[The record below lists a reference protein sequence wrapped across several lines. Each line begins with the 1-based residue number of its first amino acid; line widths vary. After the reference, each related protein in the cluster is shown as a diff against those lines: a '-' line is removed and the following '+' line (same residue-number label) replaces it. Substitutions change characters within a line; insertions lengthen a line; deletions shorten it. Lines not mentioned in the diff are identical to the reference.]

1 MTPLHTL
8 QTAWDGVLVNKMR
21 SFLTV
26 LGIVIGV
33 AAVILM
39 IGVSSGTEAA
49 IAETISSL
57 GSDLIIVS
65 SARSGPSNPGGQS
78 GGSRA
83 GLTYDDAVAITE
95 SIDGIDGVEPEQT
108 VQGQTARYGDATLS
122 TSLIGTTA
130 DYPAVRNVEV
140 SEGRFLVDSDV
151 EDTRKVAVLG
161 SAVAE
166 ELFPDGDAVGQSITV
181 GSVKLTVIGVMA
193 ASGSGNGDTDYD
205 NRIYLPI
212 TLVFKQFSFSRMASV
227 VGDTVRSVYI
237 KASSAETMDFAI
249 ADITALL
256 NERHEITDTADF
268 QIQTQEDIIAT
279 RESTTSAFRSLLAW
293 VGAVSLLV
301 GGIGIMNIMLV
312 SVTER
317 TREIGIRMAVGAKG
331 RDVLLQF
338 LVEAVVTS
346 LLGGVMGILFG
357 IGASQLI
364 GWLAKWNTPM
374 VPGAI
379 LLAFIFSAVVG
390 IFFGYY
396 PARRAANLDPIEAL
410 RYE

>member
-1 MTPLHTL
+1 MIDFGMTVRIAVRALRVHKL
-8 QTAWDGVLVNKMR
+8 R
-21 SFLTV
+21 SLLTM
-26 LGIVIGV
+26 LGIIIGVGAVVAMVSVGQGATAQVTQRIASLGSNVLQVFPGSSSAGGVRGGAGSVTSLTLEDARAIAAACPDV
-33 AAVILM
+33 AAVAPIVSRNAQVVYGNQNWFTSVTGTSTEYLQVRSWDIADGNMFTDDDVDAGTKVCVLGQTVVDNLFPEEEPVGAILR
-39 IGVSSGTEAA
+39 IGNVPFTVTGVLTVK
-49 IAETISSL
+49 
-57 GSDLIIVS
+57 GSDQDDIILIPVVTAMRRLTGRTSINRIMVSAVSQKRSAAAQEEVTQLLRARHNIRS
-65 SARSGPSNPGGQS
+65 SA
-78 GGSRA
+78 
-83 GLTYDDAVAITE
+83 DDDF
-95 SIDGIDGVEPEQT
+95 S
-108 VQGQTARYGDATLS
+108 
-122 TSLIGTTA
+122 
-130 DYPAVRNVEV
+130 VRNMA
-140 SEGRFLVDSDV
+140 DI
-151 EDTRKVAVLG
+151 A
-161 SAVAE
+161 SAVASSSR
-166 ELFPDGDAVGQSITV
+166 V
-181 GSVKLTVIGVMA
+181 LT
-193 ASGSGNGDTDYD
+193 
-205 NRIYLPI
+205 L
-212 TLVFKQFSFSRMASV
+212 
-227 VGDTVRSVYI
+227 
-237 KASSAETMDFAI
+237 
-249 ADITALL
+249 
-256 NERHEITDTADF
+256 
-268 QIQTQEDIIAT
+268 
-279 RESTTSAFRSLLAW
+279 LLASI
-293 VGAVSLLV
+293 ASVSLLV